1 MAATEKNKQT
11 KVKWTGLGLW
21 NVFFIGE
28 FLLGGFGYL
37 SLNLLQNVL
46 LLSFVFFPMGNRYLC
61 WLRTLVAVVCSAALV
76 YSESWLPG
84 LARLRGTF
92 HTLAAL

>member
-46 LLSFVFFPMGNRYLC
+46 LLVFVLFPIGSRIGL
-61 WLRTLVAVVCSAALV
+61 LRK
-76 YSESWLPG
+76 
-84 LARLRGTF
+84 
-92 HTLAAL
+92 LAAGVGQHSRQLP

>member
-28 FLLGGFGYL
+28 FLLGGFGDRK
-37 SLNLLQNVL
+37 S
-46 LLSFVFFPMGNRYLC
+46 
-61 WLRTLVAVVCSAALV
+61 VV
-76 YSESWLPG
+76 
-84 LARLRGTF
+84 
-92 HTLAAL
+92 

>member
-46 LLSFVFFPMGNRYLC
+46 LLVFVLFPIGNRETEQA
-61 WLRTLVAVVCSAALV
+61 RSHHNQIRVHDSPDV
-76 YSESWLPG
+76 
-84 LARLRGTF
+84 LARHRLGTF
-92 HTLAAL
+92 RQST

>member
-11 KVKWTGLGLW
+11 KVKWTGLGLG

-46 LLSFVFFPMGNRYLC
+46 LLVFVLFPIGN
-61 WLRTLVAVVCSAALV
+61 
-76 YSESWLPG
+76 
-84 LARLRGTF
+84 LAICAGFVL
-92 HTLAAL
+92 

>member
-46 LLSFVFFPMGNRYLC
+46 LLVLSSSRSATAICAGFVL
-61 WLRTLVAVVCSAALV
+61 
-76 YSESWLPG
+76 
-84 LARLRGTF
+84 
-92 HTLAAL
+92 

>member
-37 SLNLLQNVL
+37 SLNLL
-46 LLSFVFFPMGNRYLC
+46 LSFGPSVTVISPPELKAMVVSS
-61 WLRTLVAVVCSAALV
+61 LRDTLDN
-76 YSESWLPG
+76 YGPDDI
-84 LARLRGTF
+84 
-92 HTLAAL
+92 

>member
-37 SLNLLQNVL
+37 
-46 LLSFVFFPMGNRYLC
+46 
-61 WLRTLVAVVCSAALV
+61 LRRWKAAISSTQL
-76 YSESWLPG
+76 
-84 LARLRGTF
+84 
-92 HTLAAL
+92 

>member
-37 SLNLLQNVL
+37 SLKFLQRHVL
-46 LLSFVFFPMGNRYLC
+46 RLNHQQAED
-61 WLRTLVAVVCSAALV
+61 VAV
-76 YSESWLPG
+76 
-84 LARLRGTF
+84 
-92 HTLAAL
+92 